1 MKIIYAKFRGYAGF
15 YHGMGL
21 ETLEIDF
28 SKSKYNIVLIVG
40 KNGCGKSTLLSALNI
55 FPDNNSCFRN
65 NVEGEKLLRILDKND
80 VYDIRILYPIDSNGN
95 RKTTKAFI
103 SRNGLE
109 LNPNGNV
116 TSYKDLLST
125 EFDLDPNFVG
135 LSMLTSIDRGLGDKR
150 PAERKKFVASVID
163 NLVTYNNIYKTLNKK
178 SLIYKSHVN
187 TIHTKIQSAGDKQAL
202 EANLSQLRSQEA
214 TLENNIQTI
223 NDTIVSIKA
232 KNSVDPE
239 DAENIKRLNDQKDS
253 IKSQLDSISVSLSTY
268 INKTKIEPE
277 NIEEVESSNRK
288 LLDSY
293 TIDYESYKTQWK
305 EKSNTLSQT
314 QSTIHNLEV
323 SLSEVS
329 NGLDDKIEKRYNDI
343 ENEISQYIE
352 ELNSLGVEPNTNSIN
367 EISDILTFYSDFIRR
382 LELFYDGLDAE
393 QIKYI
398 AIDYDPNMVSNLTK
412 KSESISKEIEKL
424 QGDIKKIQD
433 DLKTLSVLDNRP
445 DTCNIDTCPFIKEA
459 ISINKMTDKK
469 KLSNQLQALQDK
481 IMKLSCDLTENQ
493 ENIVFYNSL
502 IPKRMDFQVLTEIF
516 ENINTKYPESKYIS
530 DLFKNLNV
538 NIGNINS
545 FNEVRNPDVLVRALN
560 ILKQLDDSLKEEV
573 AVKASYESHR
583 EQVKFLNS
591 TNSTLEKL
599 KADSETLSTEIQN
612 LKSKVDST
620 NSIIEELQS
629 NLQTQSLYLE
639 TYKESERLVHDLSAV
654 ADNLEIYLKKSS
666 KAVDSMNQIQ
676 QLENDIS
683 VYKNELIPVKNAISD
698 INGRLTLLNSYY
710 QEYEAYNASYKII
723 ETLKKYCS
731 PTGGGIQTIF
741 MQLYMEKTLQLSNQI
756 LSMLFGGEY
765 QLADFIINEN
775 EFRIPFIGN
784 GLNVDDISSG
794 SNSQICMMGMVINLV
809 LLHQASTKYNI
820 AYLDEI
826 DAGLDHKNRFEFINA
841 LYRSIPLL
849 EIDQLFMISHSM
861 EADTSSV
868 DIIKLQGYEDFED
881 TVQMGNIIFDIN
893 NCTN

>member
-1 MKIIYAKFRGYAGF
+1 
-15 YHGMGL
+15 
-21 ETLEIDF
+21 
-28 SKSKYNIVLIVG
+28 
-40 KNGCGKSTLLSALNI
+40 
-55 FPDNNSCFRN
+55 
-65 NVEGEKLLRILDKND
+65 
-80 VYDIRILYPIDSNGN
+80 
-95 RKTTKAFI
+95 
-103 SRNGLE
+103 
-109 LNPNGNV
+109 
-116 TSYKDLLST
+116 
-125 EFDLDPNFVG
+125 
-135 LSMLTSIDRGLGDKR
+135 
-150 PAERKKFVASVID
+150 
-163 NLVTYNNIYKTLNKK
+163 
-178 SLIYKSHVN
+178 
-187 TIHTKIQSAGDKQAL
+187 
-202 EANLSQLRSQEA
+202 
-214 TLENNIQTI
+214 
-223 NDTIVSIKA
+223 
-232 KNSVDPE
+232 
-239 DAENIKRLNDQKDS
+239 
-253 IKSQLDSISVSLSTY
+253 
-268 INKTKIEPE
+268 
-277 NIEEVESSNRK
+277 
-288 LLDSY
+288 
-293 TIDYESYKTQWK
+293 
-305 EKSNTLSQT
+305 
-314 QSTIHNLEV
+314 
-323 SLSEVS
+323 
-329 NGLDDKIEKRYNDI
+329 
-343 ENEISQYIE
+343 
-352 ELNSLGVEPNTNSIN
+352 
-367 EISDILTFYSDFIRR
+367 
-382 LELFYDGLDAE
+382 
-393 QIKYI
+393 
-398 AIDYDPNMVSNLTK
+398 
-412 KSESISKEIEKL
+412 
-424 QGDIKKIQD
+424 
-433 DLKTLSVLDNRP
+433 
-445 DTCNIDTCPFIKEA
+445 
-459 ISINKMTDKK
+459 
-469 KLSNQLQALQDK
+469 
-481 IMKLSCDLTENQ
+481 
-493 ENIVFYNSL
+493 
-502 IPKRMDFQVLTEIF
+502 MDFQVLTELF

-599 KADSETLSTEIQN
+599 KSDSETLSTEIQN

-639 TYKESERLVHDLSAV
+639 TYKESERLVHDLSTV

-710 QEYEAYNASYKII
+710 QEYETYNASYKII